1 MSVYIEMEYFSGKHL
16 RDMKYH
22 GFIANM
28 PEFGYL
34 LERQDIHP
42 EDIKS
47 LAIDGQ
53 EQPEAAAIAQK
64 ARERLHELS

>member
-1 MSVYIEMEYFSGKHL
+1 MSVYIEMEYFSGKHM

-22 GFIANM
+22 GFISNL

-34 LERQDIHP
+34 LERRAIQP
-42 EDIKS
+42 EDIIR

-53 EQPEAAAIAQK
+53 EQTEAAAIAEK
-64 ARERLHELS
+64 ARGRLDEL